1 MSAFIRAAWIDDDHV
16 EFRRW
21 MFSATLVVAL
31 HGAVAMTVLAWH
43 VPSRPFGTNGSA
55 GWSESSGA
63 VFIDLTPLPAA
74 QSPER
79 TLQRLDARSTG
90 AAERQQDVTN
100 AASAANRDSSA
111 ESLGLQRSAAEPRAN
126 GGDTDAPIAPLPQED
141 GARDSGGGA
150 AAAAA
155 SHAFAA
161 DAVEKSPA
169 AASHS
174 VRVDPGPLDTSIT
187 TLPALRLR
195 KSMSVLML
203 LHSVKHPGKVESL
216 RNNPSALSKASAE
229 HGFGSHGLLSR
240 APGAHIQDRVNA
252 AIERAVLDRIER
264 ARNAGTV
271 SGTNSLGI
279 KTGSSGTVSGGVHG
293 NAIGAANAN
302 GNMGNPMAGVINGTA
317 RNAVGLTVQVHPGA
331 RALNVDE
338 PREGIAALKA
348 AAAPGGRGL
357 MAAPNTGT
365 LNGRGMAP
373 RPGTSLSLLGGPP
386 KTVPGALSGSDFRSK
401 HQ

>member
-1 MSAFIRAAWIDDDHV
+1 MSAFIRAALIDDDHV

-21 MFSATLVVAL
+21 MFSAMLVVAL

-55 GWSESSGA
+55 GWSGSSGA

-79 TLQRLDARSTG
+79 TLPRLDAGGTA
-90 AAERQQDVTN
+90 AAERRQDVTN

-126 GGDTDAPIAPLPQED
+126 GGDTGAPIAPLPQED
-141 GARDSGGGA
+141 SARDSGGGG
-150 AAAAA
+150 AAAA

-195 KSMSVLML
+195 KSMSVWIL

-216 RNNPSALSKASAE
+216 RNNPSALSKAASAE

-264 ARNAGTV
+264 ARNAGAV

-279 KTGSSGTVSGGVHG
+279 KTGSGGTSSGGVHG

-302 GNMGNPMAGVINGTA
+302 GNMGNSMAGFVNGTA

-331 RALNVDE
+331 HGLNVDE

-357 MAAPNTGT
+357 MAAPNTGI
-365 LNGRGMAP
+365 LNGRGVA
-373 RPGTSLSLLGGPP
+373 RPGTTLTALGGPP
-386 KTVPGALSGSDFRSK
+386 KTVPGVLSGSDFRSK
-401 HQ
+401 HQQ